1 VFDGRA
7 PPGMAQVV
15 TYEGGTVFFVDGEE
29 HNGHSE
35 RSYRL

>member
-1 VFDGRA
+1 
-7 PPGMAQVV
+7 MAQVV

-29 HNGHSE
+29 LNGHSE